1 MGSYKR
7 YLHLEISYSKDIF
20 HSNQS
25 KKKFDLPYCFHRDLF
40 TVLYVNKS
48 LFLSFEGKPILLGSP
63 NRRSNIITS

>member
-40 TVLYVNKS
+40 TVLYLNKS
-48 LFLSFEGKPILLGSP
+48 LFLSFE
-63 NRRSNIITS
+63 NN